1 MHDMAGILMTAEV
14 HDDLDAV
21 LHQIEAERRELRR
34 GDGLLRKRPDGFAV
48 HWPARRFYV
57 LEYTRAYD
65 GRRDALEEA
74 DAFKTE
80 RYRPLQTALQQRLG
94 GKWTGTI
101 LALSTGVK
109 GSIDDARWQMQLEQL
124 GLTKAQRSAVI
135 HKAVVATLEALD
147 VVYTARAAAR
157 APAV

>member
-1 MHDMAGILMTAEV
+1 MTILTV
-14 HDDLDAV
+14 WPGV
-21 LHQIEAERRELRR
+21 LRQIEAERRELRR

-74 DAFKTE
+74 DAFKQE
-80 RYRPLQTALQQRLG
+80 RYRPLKTALQRRLG
-94 GKWTGTI
+94 GRWTGTI
-101 LALSTGVK
+101 LAFSTGVK
-109 GSIDDARWQMQLEQL
+109 SSIDDARWQDQLEQL
-124 GLTKAQRSAVI
+124 GLTKPQRTAVI
-135 HKAVVATLEALD
+135 CKAVAATLEALD
-147 VVYTARAAAR
+147 VVYTARAAAL